1 MEASELGQAETTA
14 KPRRKRGEGRLWKI
28 GRIWWTQYYA
38 RGRQFRESS
47 RSEKV
52 AVAERLLKRRI
63 GEAEAG
69 MAPAPRAARLTYQE
83 MRDALYNDYRINNR
97 KSLTRIKGRLYRIGG
112 NWWAKYR
119 AGGKLVKEDSGTEDR
134 ASAERFLAERLQKAG
149 EPVVIWGIQ
158 HLDEFFDGFR
168 AIQITTDRI
177 REFINHRQEAG
188 ASNAAINR
196 ALAALRRMFHLAAQ
210 EGKLRDIPHFPM
222 LKEPP
227 ARKGFLEYEDYAR
240 LRDELPD
247 NLKPVLAMGY
257 YTGMRLGEIL
267 RLQWAQVDL
276 LRGWIRLDPGTTK
289 NDEAR
294 TIGLK
299 GELAEIVKAQ
309 FWNRKR
315 DCPFVFY
322 RDDQPIVTIR
332 KQWVK
337 ACKRAELPGLRF
349 HDLRRTGVRNLV
361 RAGVPERVAMAIS
374 GHKTRAIFERY
385 NIVSE
390 RDLTEAAE
398 KYEAYVQHEKQNG
411 ANSGQVAPQAHDAPM
426 PTGQLIN

>member
-1 MEASELGQAETTA
+1 METGEIRQAETTA
-14 KPRRKRGEGRLWKI
+14 KPRRKRGEGRLWQI
-28 GRIWWTQYYA
+28 GRIWWVQYYA

-47 RSEKV
+47 RSEKL
-52 AVAERLLKRRI
+52 AVAERLLKRRL

-69 MAPAPRAARLTYQE
+69 LAPAPRAARLTYQE

-112 NWWAKYR
+112 TWWAKYR
-119 AGGKLVKEDSGTEDR
+119 AGGKPMKEDSGTDDR
-134 ASAERFLAERLQKAG
+134 AVAERFLAERLQKVG
-149 EPVVIWGIQ
+149 EQVVIWGIQ

-177 REFINHRQEAG
+177 REFINRRQEAG

-210 EGKLRDIPHFPM
+210 DGKLRDVPHFPM
-222 LKEPP
+222 LHEPP
-227 ARKGFLEYEDYAR
+227 ARKGFLEWEQYAR
-240 LRDELPD
+240 LRDKLPD
-247 NLKPVLAMGY
+247 NLKPVLGMGY

-267 RLQWAQVDL
+267 RMQWDQVDL
-276 LRGWIRLDPGTTK
+276 LRGWIRLDDTK
-289 NDEAR
+289 NGESR
-294 TIGLK
+294 TVGLK

-315 DCPFVFY
+315 DCTFVFY
-322 RDDQPIVTIR
+322 RDNQPIVTIR

-337 ACKRAELPGLRF
+337 ACKLAELPGLRF

-374 GHKTRAIFERY
+374 GHKTRAVFERY

-390 RDLTEAAE
+390 RDLSEAAD
-398 KYEAYVQHEKQNG
+398 KYEAYVQHEKLNG
-411 ANSGQVAPQAHDAPM
+411 AKTGQVEALAPIAPM

>member
-1 MEASELGQAETTA
+1 MLARSH
-14 KPRRKRGEGRLWKI
+14 RRL
-28 GRIWWTQYYA
+28 
-38 RGRQFRESS
+38 
-47 RSEKV
+47 
-52 AVAERLLKRRI
+52 

-69 MAPAPRAARLTYQE
+69 LAPAPRASRLTYQE

-112 NWWAKYR
+112 RWWAKFR
-119 AGGKLVKEDSGTEDR
+119 IGGKPTQEDTGTDDR
-134 ASAERFLAERLQKAG
+134 ALAERFLAERLQKAG
-149 EPVVIWGIQ
+149 DQVVIWGIQ

-168 AIQITTDRI
+168 AIEITTDRI
-177 REFINHRQEAG
+177 REFINRRQEAG
-188 ASNAAINR
+188 ASNAGINR
-196 ALAALRRMFHLAAQ
+196 ALAALRRMFYLATQ
-210 EGKLRDIPHFPM
+210 DGKLRDIPHFPM

-227 ARKGFLEYEDYAR
+227 PRKGFLEYEEYTR

-247 NLKPVLAMGY
+247 YLKPVLDMGY

-267 RLQWAQVDL
+267 RLQWDQVDL

-294 TIGLK
+294 TIAVE
-299 GELAEIVKAQ
+299 GELAGVVKGQ
-309 FWNRKR
+309 FWNRKP

-322 RDDQPIVTIR
+322 RANQPIVAIR

-390 RDLTEAAE
+390 RDLTEAAK
-398 KYEAYVQHEKQNG
+398 KYDAYNLLPGFVLEAVEG
-411 ANSGQVAPQAHDAPM
+411 AKPFAHNEEGPG
-426 PTGQLIN
+426 PRTGAF